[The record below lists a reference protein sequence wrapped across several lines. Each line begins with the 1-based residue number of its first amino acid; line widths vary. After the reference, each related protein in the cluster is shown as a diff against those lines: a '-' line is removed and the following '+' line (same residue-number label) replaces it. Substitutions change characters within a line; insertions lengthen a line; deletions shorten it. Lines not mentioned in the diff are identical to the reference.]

1 MIFQKMLAKVIF
13 KSVYKALKRKHDLKR
28 IEKYVVMEN
37 ELDKEV
43 KKLKERMGKHTK
55 YIEDLYSKIS
65 KEKGDK

>member
-37 ELDKEV
+37 ELDREV
-43 KKLKERMGKHTK
+43 KKLKEQVKD
-55 YIEDLYSKIS
+55 IYSKLS
-65 KEKGDK
+65 KDKGDK